1 MSLTDFS
8 PLASRHSRFWA
19 TTTRAGKEVV
29 SWACLCVTILSA
41 ACALLLPCC
50 YVCNSKARGDQLAPS
65 GHGKGAKQL
74 LGVRS
79 ACLPTSSSPL
89 HLNQRRGPGIK
100 SAHLFLSRAQAATIS
115 AGAFQA
121 RCTAAGHETPRWP
134 EWYAVTFWLKQP
146 YEKDKWLLGRYD
158 ITRQAKEKQ
167 KNSSLVLQD

>member
-1 MSLTDFS
+1 M
-8 PLASRHSRFWA
+8 
-19 TTTRAGKEVV
+19 V
-29 SWACLCVTILSA
+29 SWACPCITIWSA

-50 YVCNSKARGDQLAPS
+50 YVCNSKAQGDQLAPFV
-65 GHGKGAKQL
+65 HGKGVKQL

-79 ACLPTSSSPL
+79 ACLPTFSSPL

-100 SAHLFLSRAQAATIS
+100 SAHSFLSRAQAATIS

-121 RCTAAGHETPRWP
+121 RCTTAGHETPCWP
-134 EWYAVTFWLKQP
+134 EWYAVTFWFRQP
-146 YEKDKWLLGRYD
+146 HEKDKWLLGRND